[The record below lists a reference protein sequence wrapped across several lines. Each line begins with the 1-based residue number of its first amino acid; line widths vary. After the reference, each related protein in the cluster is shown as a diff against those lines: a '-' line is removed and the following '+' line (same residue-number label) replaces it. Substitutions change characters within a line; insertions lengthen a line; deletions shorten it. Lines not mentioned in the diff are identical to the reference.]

1 MSINKQIVTYLF
13 FVFTLFLGL
22 YFRENSSGGAKIDH
36 DYLFPFINQ
45 MSLDLKSGILSFLN
59 DRGSLIH
66 SPVFS
71 IFFGIVYKLTDNI
84 LFLQIFYIIISCTLP
99 LIFFLILKN
108 KFNSNKE
115 ILFLFSLI
123 IFISPY
129 FRSSAIWILGDN
141 LSLIF
146 FGLSVLFFNL
156 TNDHKNK
163 LIYYYLT
170 IFFLILCCYI
180 RYYYCIFAFYYV
192 LIFFKNL
199 SKRNFILL
207 IFFSILLSV
216 PAFMYFYFIFIKFNF
231 MDKLNNYS
239 NLNFYRNSLIL
250 NSIILFYLLP
260 IIFLDSKKIF
270 NYIIKRKLFVL
281 SLLIF
286 VFLIWVLDFYFFQ
299 SLENFSPNGGGV
311 FIKLAKILDLNL
323 AIFLSILTILLIISL
338 EYYFEKSKITNYFL
352 YLILIISFPVF
363 TIYQKYFD
371 PLFYLFFFGLIC
383 FKSKEFL
390 VKTRKQLKFVSS
402 FYLLFYLFSLTYY
415 LKIL

>member
-180 RYYYCIFAFYYV
+180 RYYYCIFAFYYI

-207 IFFSILLSV
+207 IFFSILLSL
-216 PAFMYFYFIFIKFNF
+216 PALMYFYFIFIKFNF

-260 IIFLDSKKIF
+260 IIFLDFKKIF